1 MWTCEF
7 TPTTSLEL
15 TVNVTCMFS
24 YRGRPRGEHASSTK
38 KRPSWQV
45 DSNQVGSWGWP
56 PHDCATFLSY
66 QWHIKT
72 SLIKLVWNI
81 IHWLV
86 LRGTEE
92 INPLLH
98 CIAFRLESFNFW
110 HLRSTLSG
118 QREKWSQSAT
128 EMDLINLLWLVAK
141 DCEGSANQMQSMYV
155 VIYLFCPTL
164 SCELTSVIPVGDC
177 FFFSLLYYERKKK
190 HI

>member
-1 MWTCEF
+1 MREQEF

-45 DSNQVGSWGWP
+45 HSNQVVSWGWP

-110 HLRSTLSG
+110 HLHSTLSG

-164 SCELTSVIPVGDC
+164 RAVNWPL
-177 FFFSLLYYERKKK
+177 
-190 HI
+190 

>member
-1 MWTCEF
+1 MHVFVQRKAT
-7 TPTTSLEL
+7 
-15 TVNVTCMFS
+15 
-24 YRGRPRGEHASSTK
+24 GRARKLHKEKSQLAGGFKPMALYL
-38 KRPSWQV
+38 
-45 DSNQVGSWGWP
+45 WGWP
-56 PHDCATFLSY
+56 PHDCATLCLSS

-86 LRGTEE
+86 WRGIEE

-110 HLRSTLSG
+110 HLHSTLSG

-164 SCELTSVIPVGDC
+164 RAVNWPL
-177 FFFSLLYYERKKK
+177 
-190 HI
+190 

>member
-1 MWTCEF
+1 MREQEF

-45 DSNQVGSWGWP
+45 DSNQAVHEADHHMNVLPFYPIS
-56 PHDCATFLSY
+56 DIL
-66 QWHIKT
+66 KT

-110 HLRSTLSG
+110 HLHSTLSG

-164 SCELTSVIPVGDC
+164 RAVNWPL
-177 FFFSLLYYERKKK
+177 
-190 HI
+190 